1 MDSFTSAEGGH
12 VTHIRG
18 VCYNGHVPREVI
30 STKVSGPK
38 AKSRNAPVISPS
50 KAQRTSRAP
59 RGLGSSSDRTV
70 EVSHPEL
77 KPLEKAFAFAER
89 ESPLFW
95 RGEEGAIK
103 ANLRQRIARRSFLLE
118 KASSSF
124 REFLEDQ
131 GEGRLYLALN
141 PYLSEKEALRLLEE
155 NPDLAYYLA
164 MNPSA
169 MRSRRVVEAILHQL
183 EANSYEPFQ
192 PFSLEGR
199 ALRGMLSVLS
209 SYPKPLRKRILRLAA
224 KHGVKG
230 PDLELEVVPSP

>member
-1 MDSFTSAEGGH
+1 MDSSMSAKGGRI
-12 VTHIRG
+12 TQSRG
-18 VCYNGHVPREVI
+18 VCYNGHVLREVI
-30 STKVSGPK
+30 SAKVSGPK
-38 AKSRNAPVISPS
+38 AKSRNAPVTPP
-50 KAQRTSRAP
+50 KAQRASRAP
-59 RGLGSSSDRTV
+59 WGPGSSSDRAA
-70 EVSHPEL
+70 EVSRPEL

-89 ESPLFW
+89 ESPPFW
-95 RGEEGAIK
+95 REEGAIK
-103 ANLRQRIARRSFLLE
+103 PNLRQRIARRSFLLE
-118 KASSSF
+118 KAFPSF
-124 REFLEDQ
+124 REFLEGQ

-141 PYLSEKEALRLLEE
+141 PHLGEKEALRLLEE

-169 MRSRRVVEAILHQL
+169 MRSRRVAEAILHQL

-199 ALRGMLSVLS
+199 ALRGMLSLLS